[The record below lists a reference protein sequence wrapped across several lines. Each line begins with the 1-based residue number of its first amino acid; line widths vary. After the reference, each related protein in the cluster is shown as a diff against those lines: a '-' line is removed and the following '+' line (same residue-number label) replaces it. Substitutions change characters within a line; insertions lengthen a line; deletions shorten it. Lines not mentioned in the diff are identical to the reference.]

1 MNSTKNSNQEEN
13 QPIAKHVVMRSFNT
27 PVKRLF
33 DTLFQNLIPTKKQLA
48 ALKRF
53 QREEQKIIEK
63 AIDFGWMDES
73 DHTGIEFF
81 YDKEFNGGK
90 RICPDCKQ
98 GLLRLERPGKEGCS
112 FCY

>member
-1 MNSTKNSNQEEN
+1 MSSTKDSNQYET
-13 QPIAKHVVMRSFNT
+13 QPIAKQAVMGSFNT

-33 DTLFQNLIPTKKQLA
+33 DMLFHHCTPTRKQLA

-53 QREEQKIIEK
+53 QREEQKIIAK
-63 AIDFGWMDES
+63 AIHFGWLDES
-73 DHTGIEFF
+73 DHTGIDFF

-112 FCY
+112 FC

>member
-1 MNSTKNSNQEEN
+1 MESTKDSNQHES
-13 QPIAKHVVMRSFNT
+13 QPIAKQAVMGSFNT

-33 DTLFQNLIPTKKQLA
+33 DMLFQNLTPTRKQLA

-53 QREEQKIIEK
+53 QREEQKIIAK
-63 AIDFGWMDES
+63 AIHFGWLDES
-73 DHTGIEFF
+73 DHTGIDFF

-112 FCY
+112 FC